1 MSKDL
6 YTIRE
11 LIEKTEEK
19 ILSPRAQLSAK
30 TKGRL
35 KEEPPCS
42 VRPAFQHD
50 RDRILHSKA
59 FRRLQYKTQV
69 LLLPKGDHYRTRLTH
84 TLEVTQIART
94 IARALRL
101 NEDLTEAIALG
112 HDLGHTPFGHAGEE
126 TLNKLVKGGFSHYKQ
141 SLRVVDVLE
150 RNGEGLN
157 LTIEVR
163 DGILKHS
170 KGKGSIISKN
180 PEFQAMTLEGR
191 IVRVADIIAYLNHDL
206 DDAIRAGVITEK
218 KIPKECVKILGERY
232 SQRIN
237 TMVTAVINETLKKDD
252 FNIYINEEIY
262 EAMNKLRDFLF
273 ANVYENEIVRSEF
286 RKCAKILEALFEYYM
301 THPEIFEKES
311 GLKTSDSLET
321 RVCDFI
327 AGMTDR
333 YAFYRYE
340 QIFMPKPWEIF

>member
-1 MSKDL
+1 MKNSPAS
-6 YTIRE
+6 IRE
-11 LIEKTEEK
+11 LIEKTEEQV
-19 ILSPRAQLSAK
+19 LSPKAQLSSR
-30 TKGRL
+30 TRGRL
-35 KEEPPCS
+35 KEESACP

-126 TLNKLVKGGFSHYKQ
+126 TLNRLMKGGFSHYKQ

-170 KGKGSIISKN
+170 KGKGPIISNN
-180 PEFQAMTLEGR
+180 PKFQAMTLEGR
-191 IVRVADIIAYLNHDL
+191 VVRIADIIAYLNHDL
-206 DDAIRAGVITEK
+206 DDALRAGVLKED

-232 SQRIN
+232 SERIH
-237 TMVTAVINETLKKDD
+237 TMVTDVIKETQKHDD
-252 FNIYINEEIY
+252 MNIYVSEPVY
-262 EAMNKLRDFLF
+262 EAMDKLRDFLF
-273 ANVYENEIVRSEF
+273 KNVYEVEAVRAEF
-286 RKCAKILEALFEYYM
+286 RKCSRILEALFNYYLE
-301 THPEIFEKES
+301 HPDVFERDSGWKAEEPLEI
-311 GLKTSDSLET
+311 

-333 YAFYRYE
+333 YAFFRYE
-340 QIFMPKPWEIF
+340 QIFMPKPWDVF